1 MRIHY
6 GKFHKVANYL
16 KKNLPPEHPVSA
28 RRMYG
33 LPEGTMADIGL
44 TEKEGKKKFV
54 IRISRKLGNDISI
67 LMLLHEWAHAM
78 VGNMRCWEEEDN
90 PYTDPPEHGAEWGV
104 AYSRVY
110 SCFEEYLD
118 QE

>member
-6 GKFHKVANYL
+6 GKFAMVVRYL
-16 KKNLPPEHPVSA
+16 KKNLPPAYPVSA
-28 RRMYG
+28 KRMYG
-33 LPEGTMADIGL
+33 LPKDSMADIEL
-44 TEKEGKKKFV
+44 VEKDGNKKFI

-78 VGNMRCWEEEDN
+78 AWQEGQKVQHPD
-90 PYTDPPEHGAEWGV
+90 HGAEWGV

-110 SCFEEYLD
+110 TAFEHYLE
-118 QE
+118 Q

>member
-1 MRIHY
+1 MRINY
-6 GKFHKVANYL
+6 GKFSSVVRYL
-16 KKNLPPEHPVSA
+16 KKNMPLAFPVSA

-33 LPEGTMADIGL
+33 LPTDTMADVDIV
-44 TEKEGKKKFV
+44 EKDKEKRFV

-67 LMLLHEWAHAM
+67 LMLLHEWAHAL
-78 VGNMRCWEEEDN
+78 CWHPESKFS
-90 PYTDPPEHGAEWGV
+90 PPDHGAEWGV

-110 SCFEEYLD
+110 YCFERYLD